1 MKKITTLAALLLG
14 LTASITAPLSF
25 AEENLKPYQL
35 ANPSSL
41 TLDSVKSGLTSNG
54 FQIAGS
60 YSPYAGTTIVVATND
75 ALKKLASAS
84 KFGGYGAMIRVAV
97 TDVNGQAQTSYVNPQ
112 YMKNVYRMKGDMTP
126 IASALEKAMGKDKS
140 FGSAEGL
147 SASELQKY
155 RYMFAMPYFDDQI
168 ELAEFDNYQ
177 TALSKVEAGLSQG
190 KGIKKVYRI
199 DIPGKDE
206 AVFGVAITEG
216 EGADKTVMT
225 AIDTGALRH
234 SAHLP
239 YEVLVSG
246 KNVYMLSGKFRIAQS
261 FPDLSMGNFMSI
273 SAAPDAIELLLK
285 EQINK

>member
-14 LTASITAPLSF
+14 LTASIAAPSSF
-25 AEENLKPYQL
+25 AEENLKPYHL

-84 KFGGYGAMIRVAV
+84 KLGGYGAMIRVAV

-177 TALSKVEAGLSQG
+177 TALSKVETGLSQG
-190 KGIKKVYRI
+190 KGVKKVYRI

-239 YEVLVSG
+239 YEVLVNG